1 MDTFMI
7 AMRLVHIVLGVFWAG
22 TLFFFVTFLEPSLR
36 AAGPNGAPVMQG
48 LVKRGY
54 LNILPAIAGLTILS
68 GLVLYWRLSGGLTPG
83 WVTSRYGMSL
93 TVGGVASLIAFAIGV
108 LVMRRAALRIGSLA
122 ATLQSA
128 EGAAREEIMA
138 GIQSLQVRARVSA
151 RWVAALLAVA
161 VAAMAVA
168 RYV

>member
-1 MDTFMI
+1 MNILMI

-36 AAGPNGAPVMQG
+36 AAGPGGAPVMQG
-48 LVKRGY
+48 LIKRGY
-54 LNILPAIAGLTILS
+54 LNILPTIAGLTILS

-83 WVTSRYGMSL
+83 WITSSYGFSL
-93 TVGGVASLIAFAIGV
+93 TLGGVASIVAFTIGV
-108 LVMRRAALRIGSLA
+108 FVMRRAALRIVALA
-122 ATLQSA
+122 GQAQSGGGA
-128 EGAAREEIMA
+128 ESEQIMEEIQA
-138 GIQSLQVRARVSA
+138 LRVRARVSA